1 MNRLNRLSAILI
13 QLQSKK
19 IVKAQE
25 IADRFNISLR
35 TVYRDINSLEEGGI
49 PIIGEAGVGYS
60 IMDGYRLPP
69 VMFTKEEAT
78 AFLMAEKILDKY
90 TDTYNANMFKSALY
104 KIKAV
109 LRTDEKD
116 FITAIDN
123 NILVLNNTHRQDST
137 NGATSLQK
145 ILTAVNEKKVLSIS
159 YTSIYAN
166 ETTQRYIEPVGIFLQ
181 NTNWYLIA
189 WCRLRNDY
197 RNFKVDRIKQQ
208 QLTDESFEAKH
219 LPLALFLA
227 QTSKEQKL
235 HTVVIRIKKE
245 VAKYIVTEKYY
256 NGFVSE
262 QIDDAHIEMTF
273 LTASLQGIARWFMMF
288 GDQATILQ
296 PEALKEQVKIV
307 LSAISKQLK

>member
-1 MNRLNRLSAILI
+1 MNRLDRLSAILI

-19 IVKAQE
+19 VVKAQE

-60 IMDGYRLPP
+60 IMEGYRLPP

-78 AFLMAEKILDKY
+78 SFLMAEKVLDKY
-90 TDTYNANMFKSALY
+90 TDSYNANMFKSALY

-109 LRTDEKD
+109 LRSDEKD
-116 FITAIDN
+116 FITSIDD
-123 NILVLNNTHRQDST
+123 NILVLNNTRRQESAND
-137 NGATSLQK
+137 AASLHK
-145 ILTAVNEKKVLSIS
+145 ILTAVDEKKVLAIS

-166 ETTQRYIEPVGIFLQ
+166 ETTQRCIEPVGVFLQ
-181 NTNWYLIA
+181 NTHWYLIA
-189 WCRLRNDY
+189 WCRLRIDY

-208 QLTDESFEAKH
+208 QVTNESFVANH
-219 LPLALFLA
+219 LPLAAFLE

-235 HTVVIRIKKE
+235 HTVIIRIQKQ

-256 NGFVSE
+256 HGFVSE
-262 QIDDAHIEMTF
+262 KIEEDHIEMTF
-273 LTASLQGIARWFMMF
+273 LTASLEGIARWFMMF
-288 GDQATILQ
+288 GDQATIVQ
-296 PEALKEQVKIV
+296 PMALKKQVKS
-307 LSAISKQLK
+307 LLHTISNNLK